1 MRNSA
6 QLRKRSVNVAQQIA
20 TKDSSAPRAIV
31 RRWETV
37 DRYYEA
43 RVEIDLFD
51 QCILT
56 TINGGL
62 GNRLGNS
69 RVVAVDDQVAPML
82 TTIEKLRLAHGYVEV
97 KTLEERRNEKHS
109 ICL

>member
-6 QLRKRSVNVAQQIA
+6 QLGKRRVNVAQKNA
-20 TKDSSAPRAIV
+20 TKASPDPRTIV
-31 RRWETV
+31 RRWETAA
-37 DRYYEA
+37 RYYEA
-43 RVEIDLFD
+43 RVEMDLFD

-62 GNRLGNS
+62 GNRLGNL

-97 KTLEERRNEKHS
+97 KTLEERNEKHS